1 MTSEEDAWA
10 QTRITVTP
18 EDDATIR
25 EIAKSTVLSSAPDI
39 PLILDDKIVYR
50 RSFSRIQFPDAKELK
65 ESTTLKEELKKQDI
79 FDLFIPKQDA
89 GNQTYLQ
96 GIQVVRISAEYK
108 DGTTQTLYMSSP
120 CPPLT
125 YFKDILST
133 CSPNYSGN
141 VASDV
146 CQCLVS
152 PRKE

>member
-1 MTSEEDAWA
+1 MTSEEEAWA

-50 RSFSRIQFPDAKELK
+50 RSFSRIQFPETKELK
-65 ESTTLKEELKKQDI
+65 DSITELKKQDI
-79 FDLFIPKQDA
+79 LEQFIPKQDA

-96 GIQVVRISAEYK
+96 GTQVVRISVEYK
-108 DGTTQTLYMSSP
+108 DETTQTLYMSSP

-125 YFKDILST
+125 YYKDILST
-133 CSPNYSGN
+133 
-141 VASDV
+141 
-146 CQCLVS
+146 
-152 PRKE
+152 